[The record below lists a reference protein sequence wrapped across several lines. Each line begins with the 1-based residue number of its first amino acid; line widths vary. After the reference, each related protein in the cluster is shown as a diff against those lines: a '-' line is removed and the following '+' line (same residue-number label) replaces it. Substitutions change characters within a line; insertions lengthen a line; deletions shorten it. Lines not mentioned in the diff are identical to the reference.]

1 VKITVVNFQKSEVG
15 LYARLVK
22 DIVSQEFSELN
33 HSFDEL
39 RIFMGNS
46 DDIRNGL
53 YMKQVEVFLGYTEA
67 VGFGG
72 EVFELRS
79 CANPPKA
86 LIGINLSIFETY
98 EKWKQ
103 KLSIR
108 HECCH
113 LLHFEREPEEFT
125 RLLKNYPENFLNVL
139 LHFQHEYCAHFCV
152 IHRCPDDWVIEP
164 VGFSKTIQSPSV
176 LYHMTKANKGTKA
189 AFQVSIQ
196 NIIHL
201 LSILYLY
208 ESLPTGLKSKVKKKK
223 KVATVHLAKFLQAMK
238 TDLRIVLPVPEKW
251 LAPEDFLSSKAY
263 IEKVQKILALVS
275 C

>member
-1 VKITVVNFQKSEVG
+1 
-15 LYARLVK
+15 
-22 DIVSQEFSELN
+22 
-33 HSFDEL
+33 
-39 RIFMGNS
+39 
-46 DDIRNGL
+46 
-53 YMKQVEVFLGYTEA
+53 
-67 VGFGG
+67 
-72 EVFELRS
+72 
-79 CANPPKA
+79 
-86 LIGINLSIFETY
+86 
-98 EKWKQ
+98 
-103 KLSIR
+103 
-108 HECCH
+108 
-113 LLHFEREPEEFT
+113 
-125 RLLKNYPENFLNVL
+125 
-139 LHFQHEYCAHFCV
+139 
-152 IHRCPDDWVIEP
+152 
-164 VGFSKTIQSPSV
+164 
-176 LYHMTKANKGTKA
+176 MTKANKGTKA